1 MSWDVLARVRP
12 ADAAVG
18 ALIVLALGALAVG
31 LCGQP
36 VRRIRIVLWSL
47 VGAAALPVLAAAS
60 IAPRWS
66 LPVLPSSETSAAPVA
81 IEARLPFRSPAT
93 SRVGETIERPAA
105 RPAVEPRAVATA
117 TAPPPPGAAR
127 WEWPSFAA
135 ALTWAYA
142 VGGAG
147 MAAWWLLGQ
156 ATFARL
162 VRSAR
167 PASDAAREALRAI
180 AGPACDR
187 VRLLESDRIAS
198 PCANAWVRPIVLL
211 PTDLADGRDPEALR
225 YALAHEWS
233 HVERGDV
240 RTWNVVALLGLALFY
255 QPLFWWLRLRLRLAQ
270 DELADARAA
279 AAGTAEDYAAFLV
292 RLARSRK
299 AGSPWPALG
308 IGGRRSELHRR
319 VVMIVQDREPL
330 EDRCRPAWSLAV
342 AATTA
347 LVVAAVSGLRLEALA
362 QDPSAPLE
370 AAKKADGETLH
381 YKGVVKDKDTG
392 KPIAGAEVTV
402 RRSLLT
408 ARGNQVVQETHH
420 TTAADGSYEFTI
432 PPEQSSER
440 YMYIELDVSHPD
452 YAPRTGFGYSLSMI
466 RKNEG
471 LGERP
476 FFESIELRPAQA
488 ITGKV
493 ETPEGAP
500 AAGVDLLAYSV
511 TDKLGPNE
519 MEYGTFAKG
528 TTDADG
534 GFRLPIVTPG
544 KGVLWILPKD
554 YAPESRELTD
564 GRRGDLGTFRLKPG
578 VRLTGQALDVDGKP
592 IKGMLVEARRQ
603 NAPVAGLPVADA
615 VVRTTETDAEGRFT
629 FDPLPPGEYRVA
641 PTDFDSREKR
651 SEGWKP
657 LAIPGVF
664 SPLDVTIAEGEP
676 PAVLEIRESPHVVV
690 EGGWIDSQG
699 KPTSGWSS
707 FVWGKLG
714 DQYWNGDARP
724 GPDGRFSL
732 KVPRGLTETQLGVMT
747 NEHASA
753 RHRVGKDGP
762 LKEGR
767 NIMLGT
773 LDHDVKDIEIVRYV
787 APLILID
794 ARTKDGKRIDGFKA
808 EAWYTGAA
816 PESGV
821 FFEAKAPDGGVFER
835 VSLSGGHRNTEAIQ
849 DEQNDGRYRTTQLL
863 PDREVKISVSA
874 DGFQPA
880 ERLMKVAEGT
890 TEEATFVLEPK

>member
-18 ALIVLALGALAVG
+18 ALIVLALAALAVG

-36 VRRIRIVLWSL
+36 VRRIRIALWSL
-47 VGAAALPVLAAAS
+47 VGAAALPVLTAAS
-60 IAPRWS
+60 IGPRWS
-66 LPVLPSSETSAAPVA
+66 IPVPPFTETPAASVAVEPRLSLPSPA
-81 IEARLPFRSPAT
+81 SP
-93 SRVGETIERPAA
+93 RVGERIERPAA
-105 RPAVEPRAVATA
+105 RPAVEPRAVVT
-117 TAPPPPGAAR
+117 TPAPPPVAAR
-127 WEWPSFAA
+127 WERPSFAA
-135 ALTWAYA
+135 ALAWAYA
-142 VGGAG
+142 AGAAG
-147 MAAWWLLGQ
+147 MAGWWLLGQ
-156 ATFARL
+156 GTFARL

-167 PASDAAREALRAI
+167 PASAAAREALRAI
-180 AGPACDR
+180 AGPAGDR
-187 VRLLESDRIAS
+187 VRLLESDRVAS

-292 RLARSRK
+292 GLARSRK

-347 LVVAAVSGLRLEALA
+347 LVVAAVSGLHLEALA
-362 QDPSAPLE
+362 REQETNAPPE

-402 RRSLLT
+402 RRRIVT
-408 ARGNQVVQETHH
+408 AGENRVVQETHH
-420 TTAADGSYEFTI
+420 TTAADGSYEFTV
-432 PPEQSSER
+432 PPEQASER
-440 YMYIELDVSHPD
+440 FMYIELDVAHPD
-452 YAPRTGFGYSLSMI
+452 YAPRTGFGYSLGMT

-476 FFESIELRPAQA
+476 FFESIELRPAQP

-493 ETPEGAP
+493 ETPDGAP

-511 TDKLGPNE
+511 TDKLGPHE
-519 MEYGTFAKG
+519 YEYGSFAKG
-528 TTDADG
+528 TTDANG
-534 GFRLPIVTPG
+534 GFRLPITTPG

-578 VRLTGQALDVDGKP
+578 VRLTGRALDVDGKP
-592 IKGMLVEARRQ
+592 LAGMLVEAQRL

-615 VVRTTETDAEGRFT
+615 VVRTTETDAEGRFS

-641 PTDFDSREKR
+641 PTEYDPRDKPTN
-651 SEGWKP
+651 GWKR
-657 LAIPGVF
+657 AIPGTFWPVNA
-664 SPLDVTIAEGEP
+664 TITDGEP
-676 PAVLEIRESPHVVV
+676 PAALEIRESPHVVV
-690 EGGWIDSQG
+690 EGGWVDSQG
-699 KPTSGWSS
+699 KPSRGWVS
-707 FVWGKLG
+707 FIWGALG
-714 DQYWNGDARP
+714 DRNWRGEAH
-724 GPDGRFSL
+724 PDSNGRFSI
-732 KVPRGLTETQLGVMT
+732 KVPRGLTEVNFDVLT
-747 NEHASA
+747 NEHTSA
-753 RHRVGKDGP
+753 RHRVGKDAP
-762 LKEGR
+762 LEEGR
-767 NIMLGT
+767 PITLGT
-773 LDHDVKDIEIVRYV
+773 LDHDVKDIEIVRYA

-794 ARTKDGKRIDGFKA
+794 AQTKDGKRIDGFKA
-808 EAWYTGAA
+808 EAAYTD
-816 PESGV
+816 
-821 FFEAKAPDGGVFER
+821 KAPNGNFKR
-835 VSLSGGHRNTEAIQ
+835 VSLSGGHRKTESIQ
-849 DEQNDGRYRTTQLL
+849 DEQNDGRYRTSQLL

-880 ERLMKVAEGT
+880 ERLMKLAEGT
-890 TEEATFVLEPK
+890 TEEATFILEPK